1 MLRIDYHYKVFF
13 KIEEDLIY
21 YKNNSEIYYLIYE
34 PFTLLKI
41 RLDIK
46 EFYKKFQRH
55 IEENISFLSQLEM
68 NDFDIVQNFI
78 IEEM

>member
-46 EFYKKFQRH
+46 EFYKKLQKH